1 MTEHQIHEALFQQ
14 RKKEKPEDKRPWWV
28 RLLSSIRP
36 EIKPGKKTYIGVKGN
51 VEF

>member
-1 MTEHQIHEALFQQ
+1 MTEHQIHEAVFQKQ
-14 RKKEKPEDKRPWWV
+14 KKEPEDKRPWWL

-36 EIKPGKKTYIGVKGN
+36 EIKPGKKTYIGVKGK

>member
-1 MTEHQIHEALFQQ
+1 VTEQQIHEALFQ
-14 RKKEKPEDKRPWWV
+14 RKKEKPEDKRPWWL

-36 EIKPGKKTYIGVKGN
+36 EIKPGKNPYVGIKGK